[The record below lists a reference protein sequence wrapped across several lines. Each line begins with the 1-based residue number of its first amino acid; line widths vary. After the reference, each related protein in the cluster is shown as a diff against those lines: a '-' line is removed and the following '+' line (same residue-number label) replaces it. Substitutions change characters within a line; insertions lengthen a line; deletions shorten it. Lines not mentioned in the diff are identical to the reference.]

1 MSRAGDRHR
10 AKKKR
15 CLALKRW
22 RDHPVRIVSRFL
34 SSYRASVLL
43 SEAIKRLEYFRAL
56 GECER
61 LGLFTDVIA
70 RIRASQSGD

>member
-10 AKKKR
+10 AKKRR

-22 RDHPVRIVSRFL
+22 RERPIRGVSQFL
-34 SSYRASVLL
+34 KAYLAFRSLSV
-43 SEAIKRLEYFRAL
+43 AIKRLEYFRAL
-56 GECER
+56 GEFER

-70 RIRASQSGD
+70 RIRASQSGE